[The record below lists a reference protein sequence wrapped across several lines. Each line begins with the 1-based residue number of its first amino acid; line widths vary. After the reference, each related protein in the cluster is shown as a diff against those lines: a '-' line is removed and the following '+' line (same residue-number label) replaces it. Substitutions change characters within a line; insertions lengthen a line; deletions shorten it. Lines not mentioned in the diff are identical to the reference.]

1 MMTRS
6 LFFQR
11 AIEDCIAVD
20 ENSGIAYVEPLYVD
34 ILESEGFSDELA
46 MYGEQETLQVL
57 ELAAKKAN
65 AKSDHTRAVVDMIY
79 DLLTNTVEPEVVEQ
93 QNDLMKNVVEYMQLN
108 QSLKDRESEIE
119 KVEDATKK
127 KFNISKMFPGMNFE
141 KGV

>member
-1 MMTRS
+1 MGFDS
-6 LFFQR
+6 
-11 AIEDCIAVD
+11 ANAAAPAAVAVEDAQAQV
-20 ENSGIAYVEPLYVD
+20 VEAQDANAPT
-34 ILESEGFSDELA
+34 EE
-46 MYGEQETLQVL
+46 VL
-57 ELAAKKAN
+57 EEAE
-65 AKSDHTRAVVDMIY
+65 VP
-79 DLLTNTVEPEVVEQ
+79 VEPEVVEQ